1 MVRSSKWSQLILS
14 DHYPTNQIN
23 SMKLHRF
30 SSSFI
35 LLSLLFSFIPSNA
48 QHKEYYPD
56 PDTAIQHRLEEWQDL
71 KFGLLMH
78 WGTYSQWG
86 IVESWSICPEDL
98 SWATGARKKGVADN
112 YYDYLKKYEA
122 LKTTFNPTKFN
133 PEKWAEAAKEAGMKY
148 VVFTTKH
155 HDGFCMFDSKYT
167 DYKITD
173 KDCPFSSNPRSNVA
187 KEIFSAFRNQ
197 NFWVGAYFSKPDW
210 HSDYY
215 WWKQFPP
222 VDRNCNYSIQKHP
235 DQWKKFVDYTHNQI
249 NELVTDY
256 GKMDILW
263 LDGGWVRK
271 KTDEEIKEELSD
283 TMENSRWARNPQ
295 SQDIDMPRLVKEVR
309 AKQPKLIVVDR
320 AVPGEQQNYLTPEQ
334 HIPETGLPYPWE
346 TCMTM
351 ATSWSYVPGDIYKPA
366 NEIIEK
372 LVDIVSK
379 GGNYLLNIGPSP
391 EGEFDPAAYQRL
403 KEIGAWM
410 KLNGE
415 AIYGTRMY
423 KVFGEG
429 TDIRFTQTKDGK
441 TQYIFLF
448 NFPEDKME
456 LTKISFSK
464 KAKLQ
469 LLGSKKKVSWKTNP
483 NGVEIKISSSEKGV
497 TDHVW
502 VIKVQQ

>member
-1 MVRSSKWSQLILS
+1 MKTLFFLRSIIFSPLIILS
-14 DHYPTNQIN
+14 V
-23 SMKLHRF
+23 S
-30 SSSFI
+30 
-35 LLSLLFSFIPSNA
+35 SNA

-78 WGTYSQWG
+78 WGAYSQWG

-98 SWATGARKKGVADN
+98 SWATGGRKKGVSDG

-133 PEKWAEAAKEAGMKY
+133 PEKWASAAKDAGMKY

-155 HDGFCMFDSKYT
+155 HDGFCMFDTKYT

-187 KEIFSAFRNQ
+187 KEIFSAFRKE
-197 NFWVGAYFSKPDW
+197 NFWIGAYFSKPDW

-215 WWKQFPP
+215 WWKQFPQS
-222 VDRNCNYSIQKHP
+222 DRNCNYSIQKHP
-235 DQWKKFVDYTHNQI
+235 DQWKKFIDYTHNQI
-249 NELVTDY
+249 NELMSDY

-271 KTDEEIKEELSD
+271 KTSEEIKEELLD
-283 TMENSRWARNPQ
+283 TMENNRWARNPQ
-295 SQDIDMPRLVKEVR
+295 SQDIDMPGLVKEAR

-351 ATSWSYVPGDIYKPA
+351 ATSWSYVPNDTYKPA

-379 GGNYLLNIGPSP
+379 GGNYLLNIGPGP
-391 EGEFDPAAYQRL
+391 DGELDPNAYQRL
-403 KEIGAWM
+403 KEIGSWM
-410 KLNGE
+410 KVNNE

-423 KVFGEG
+423 KTFGEG
-429 TDIRFTQTKDGK
+429 DNIRFTQSKDGK

-448 NFPEDKME
+448 NFPEDKLM
-456 LTKISFSK
+456 LTKISLGK
-464 KAKLQ
+464 NAKLQ
-469 LLGSKKKVSWKTNP
+469 LLGSKKKIDWEKTSD
-483 NGVEIKISSSEKGV
+483 GVKIKIPSSEKAV
-497 TDHVW
+497 TDYVW
-502 VIKVQQ
+502 VLRVTE